1 MMDRLSLDQLP
12 LDVVRSLA
20 ARAWLYPEIVIGAVA
35 GAMLLLT
42 VLLVARRRRRGPI
55 SRKVVSLARGGHAPA
70 VIARRTG
77 LSRDAVAMALHVGGN
92 RPILPEPARIAG
104 ANDRPTSFVDA
115 MQVASSNPLTELPD
129 EWSRPARALPPR
141 WARLLPLRNR
151 TTAWASSTE

>member
-12 LDVVRSLA
+12 LEVVRSLA

-35 GAMLLLT
+35 GTALLLT

-104 ANDRPTSFVDA
+104 TGERPRSFDDA
-115 MQVASSNPLTELPD
+115 MQVAASNPLTELPE

-141 WARLLPLRNR
+141 WARLLPLRN
-151 TTAWASSTE
+151 